1 MGLYNDFKFITS
13 NMGRVIKSR
22 PSRISKQSRDA
33 ALMQRGFSHGV
44 NVGAKR
50 TAYYPGAANGVL
62 QGDWPVSINSSISTV
77 RSDFKYLCGRSEMA
91 YRSMAVARRGIN
103 ILTQYIVGQGNRPY
117 PAVRDANGEPIDA
130 INSILASDWERFNDQ
145 SIRNGT
151 QQLTDYQAQALDFI
165 TLAVYGTVILNK
177 INSSKGSM
185 LPYAFQSLKPYRLD
199 FSKDTY
205 YGGNYEEMP
214 SKKIVHGIEINDY
227 AEPIRFYFENGRI
240 YEAENMNMIFYPLET
255 EQYLGMPWLTPVLPQ
270 IWDHQAL
277 FDDKIKTSRI
287 GAKLGM
293 HMGKKDASGIAE
305 LLQNQGNSD
314 AEYIELDYTGMY
326 LGSEKP
332 EPITITDPI
341 SNTFEPLIKMQMQY
355 VAIGLGFSYQL
366 FTSDLTG
373 ANFSS
378 ARMNKITDNAYFRS
392 LYKWFV
398 KARNQKRWEQFVEME
413 VYAGRL
419 SRAGVGISEYLH
431 DPWLFN
437 QCFHLPMDSEG
448 WVDPL
453 KDIQALQMAYKLG
466 QITYQEICSYGGKHY
481 RATMKQLQK
490 EREELTSAGLD
501 YLLPENIN
509 NVQPAQNSIGVIN
522 DENT

>member
-1 MGLYNDFKFITS
+1 MGFYNDLKFFTS
-13 NMGRVIKSR
+13 NMGRVINSR
-22 PSRISKQSRDA
+22 PSRIAKLERDLA
-33 ALMQRGFSHGV
+33 IMQRGFSHGV
-44 NVGAKR
+44 GVGEKR
-50 TAYYPGAANGVL
+50 AQMYYPGAANGVL
-62 QGDWPVSINSSISTV
+62 QGDWSTKINSSISTI
-77 RSDFKYLCGRSEMA
+77 RSDFKYLCARSEGA
-91 YRSMAVARRGIN
+91 YRGMAVARRGIN

-117 PAVRDANGEPIDA
+117 PAIRDANGEPIEVL
-130 INSILASDWERFNDQ
+130 NSILAADWERFNDQ

-151 QQLTDYQAQALDFI
+151 QELTDYQAQALDFI
-165 TLAVYGTVILNK
+165 TLAVYGTVFLNK
-177 INSSKGSM
+177 INSRKGSL

-199 FSKDTY
+199 FSKDTI

-214 SKKIVHGIEINDY
+214 EKKIVHGIEINDY
-227 AEPIRFYFENGRI
+227 AEAQRFYFDNGRI
-240 YEAENMNMIFYPLET
+240 YSADQMQMMFFPLET
-255 EQYLGMPWLTPVLPQ
+255 EQYLGVPWLTPVLPQ
-270 IWDHQAL
+270 VWDNQQL
-277 FDDKIKTSRI
+277 FDDKIRTSRI

-293 HMGKKDASGIAE
+293 HMGKKDASGIAA
-305 LLQNQGNSD
+305 LLQNAGQTD
-314 AEYIELDYTGMY
+314 AEYIELDYQGMY
-326 LGSEKP
+326 LGGEKP

-392 LYKWFV
+392 LYKWYV
-398 KARNQKRWEQFVEME
+398 KARCQRRWEQFVQME

-419 SRAGVGISEYLH
+419 ARAGVGVTEYQR
-431 DPWLFN
+431 DPWFYN

-481 RATMKQLQK
+481 RAVIKQLQK
-490 EREELTSAGLD
+490 ERTELTDAGLKN
-501 YLLPENIN
+501 LLPENIN
-509 NVQPAQNSIGVIN
+509 NVQPAQNSIGAI
-522 DENT
+522 DENL